1 MTEEIPMNKTLILK
15 KILGAALLTL
25 CIIATVVLHDF
36 TILVFCAPFYLSGLF
51 SKENVLCISENG
63 QTAEVSNGSD
73 ISDKTNRQGC
83 DKAV

>member
-1 MTEEIPMNKTLILK
+1 MTEEIPMNKTLILQ

-63 QTAEVSNGSD
+63 QT
-73 ISDKTNRQGC
+73 SDKTNRQGC
-83 DKAV
+83 DKTV